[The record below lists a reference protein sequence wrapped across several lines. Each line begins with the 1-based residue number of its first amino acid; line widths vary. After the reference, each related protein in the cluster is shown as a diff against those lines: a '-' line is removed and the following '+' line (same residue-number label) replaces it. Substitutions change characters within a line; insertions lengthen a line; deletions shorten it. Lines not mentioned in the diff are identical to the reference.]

1 MCHSYFGETNMSS
14 VSTNVQN
21 SLRELGQHYGV
32 AYASDCPVRQALD
45 RLGDKWTT
53 LIIGMLE
60 DGPKRFSD
68 LRRGIG
74 GISQKMLTQTLRSL
88 ERDGLVKRTLY
99 PQVPPRVEY
108 ELTPLGQTLCE
119 PIAAIIRWTE
129 AHINDVVAAQVRYDS
144 SSEPE
149 TTEDTPE

>member
-1 MCHSYFGETNMSS
+1 MPETMS
-14 VSTNVQN
+14 QY
-21 SLRELGQHYGV
+21 RELYPEL
-32 AYASDCPVRQALD
+32 YASDCPVRQALD

-60 DGPKRFSD
+60 DGPKRFSE
-68 LRRGIG
+68 LQRGIG

-99 PQVPPRVEY
+99 PEVPPRVEY
-108 ELTPLGQTLCE
+108 ELTELGKTLCE

-129 AHINDVVAAQVRYDS
+129 AHIGQVIAAQIQYDTDHH
-144 SSEPE
+144 
-149 TTEDTPE
+149 TT